1 MRGEIFTSSFLG
13 LFFET
18 VFIRLLE
25 PKKAMRTRGWVKKKG
40 FSVYKKLT
48 LNFFNP
54 FQQERK
60 GFVLHYE
67 REWLR
72 KFFLKGWKG

>member
-48 LNFFNP
+48 LNFLILSNK
-54 FQQERK
+54 K
-60 GFVLHYE
+60 GKVLFYTI
-67 REWLR
+67 R
-72 KFFLKGWKG
+72 GNG